1 MRDPYQV
8 LGVSQDASEEEI
20 KKAYRKLSRMYHP
33 DANINNPNKAQAEEK
48 FKEIQQAYQQIMKQ
62 REQGSSPYG
71 NQGYGYGNNGYGNGG
86 NAQNGYGG
94 YSDFGGFDDFFGVFG
109 FGGFSSAGGYG
120 QNGDGRSNA
129 GADDE
134 ESVYF
139 RAALNYISSG
149 HYKEALN
156 VLNNIRSTARS
167 GIITAP
173 ANRDLEMRRRWNRRK
188 RRRRWNRRAEYAG
201 SGSGWSPAAV
211 GMPDDRQYGGM
222 PVSSGS
228 SLLEA
233 VSGKPDLQP
242 LLWRWDYAAAVYR
255 QDIIEKGD
263 TLCRQL

>member
-94 YSDFGGFDDFFGVFG
+94 YSDFGGFDDFFGGFG

-120 QNGDGRSNA
+120 QNGGTGYSYGQGKNSASDSWNDMPQEPYQYHGPEQTVDSSAQQQADAEDRGTEVKRSEGGPGRGYYLN
-129 GADDE
+129 GKFYPYTDDE
-134 ESVYF
+134 KD
-139 RAALNYISSG
+139 G
-149 HYKEALN
+149 
-156 VLNNIRSTARS
+156 
-167 GIITAP
+167 
-173 ANRDLEMRRRWNRRK
+173 
-188 RRRRWNRRAEYAG
+188 
-201 SGSGWSPAAV
+201 
-211 GMPDDRQYGGM
+211 Q
-222 PVSSGS
+222 
-228 SLLEA
+228 
-233 VSGKPDLQP
+233 
-242 LLWRWDYAAAVYR
+242 
-255 QDIIEKGD
+255 
-263 TLCRQL
+263 

>member
-94 YSDFGGFDDFFGVFG
+94 YSDFGGFDDFFGSFG

-120 QNGDGRSNA
+120 QNGYGRSNA

-156 VLNNIRSTARS
+156 VLNNIPQHSAQWYYYS
-167 GIITAP
+167 SI
-173 ANRDLEMRRRWNRRK
+173 ANQGLGNNAAALEQAKKATEMEPQN
-188 RRRRWNRRAEYAG
+188 AEYAG
-201 SGSGWSPAAV
+201 W
-211 GMPDDRQYGGM
+211 RQRT
-222 PVSSGS
+222 
-228 SLLEA
+228 
-233 VSGKPDLQP
+233 D
-242 LLWRWDYAAAVYR
+242 
-255 QDIIEKGD
+255 
-263 TLCRQL
+263 